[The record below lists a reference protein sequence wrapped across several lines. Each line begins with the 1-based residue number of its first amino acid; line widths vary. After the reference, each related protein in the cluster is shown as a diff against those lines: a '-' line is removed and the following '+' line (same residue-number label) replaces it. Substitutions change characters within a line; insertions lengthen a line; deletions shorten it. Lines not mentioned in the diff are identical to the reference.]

1 MALRW
6 DRRRAAG
13 HALAGLLTAALGLGG
28 TPAAAQQ
35 ITELGV
41 MGIATASDPALVVAS
56 AYGAIRT
63 SRRTRISAG
72 LGLGASDGRAAGR
85 GELLAHFLL
94 NPTRRSGVGIYGAG
108 GVAAV
113 GGPVD
118 QGYLVLTLGLE
129 ARPGGR
135 SGWFVEAGVG
145 GGVRLAAGV
154 RWRHRPL
161 GWEDG

>member
-1 MALRW
+1 MASRWARRSAALR
-6 DRRRAAG
+6 
-13 HALAGLLTAALGLGG
+13 ALAALLAAAMSGG
-28 TPAAAQQ
+28 APVAAQQ
-35 ITELGV
+35 VTEFGV
-41 MGIATASDPALVVAS
+41 MGIATASDPALVVAGG
-56 AYGAIRT
+56 YGAIRT

-72 LGLGASDGRAAGR
+72 LGAGVSDGRATWR

-94 NPTRRSGVGIYGAG
+94 NPTRRWGVGVYGAG

-145 GGVRLAAGV
+145 GGARLAAGV
-154 RWRHRPL
+154 RWRRRPP
-161 GWEDG
+161 G

>member
-1 MALRW
+1 M
-6 DRRRAAG
+6 
-13 HALAGLLTAALGLGG
+13 
-28 TPAAAQQ
+28 
-35 ITELGV
+35 V
-41 MGIATASDPALVVAS
+41 ATASDPALGVATVS
-56 AYGAIRT
+56 GALRT
-63 SRRTRISAG
+63 SRRMRVSATV
-72 LGLGASDGRAAGR
+72 GAGVSDGRAAWR

-118 QGYLVLTLGLE
+118 QGYLVLALGVE

-154 RWRHRPL
+154 RWRRRPP
-161 GWEDG
+161 GWQDS